1 MLFHLSMSFEF
12 HAFHMTFSMLLENH
26 HVMEITIGHSNYT
39 SYVNFLVQKCMFE
52 HKYDMDWKQSK
63 VHTYWIENIYTYVQ
77 PSLLKQSTKKHKIFK
92 VFCMH
97 QVYKIALFAWVP
109 HMGLKTTLQQWRSW
123 GPMDLPS
130 PLDSVEP
137 IWDLLV
143 S

>member
-1 MLFHLSMSFEF
+1 
-12 HAFHMTFSMLLENH
+12 
-26 HVMEITIGHSNYT
+26 MELTIGHSNYT

-63 VHTYWIENIYTYVQ
+63 VHTYWIENLYTNVQ
-77 PSLLKQSTKKHKIFK
+77 PSLLKQSTKKLKIFK

-97 QVYKIALFAWVP
+97 QVYKIALFALVP
-109 HMGLKTTLQQWRSW
+109 NMGSITTLHKWSSW

-130 PLDSVEP
+130 PLDLIEP
-137 IWDLLV
+137 LWDLLV

>member
-12 HAFHMTFSMLLENH
+12 HAFHMAFSMSIKNH
-26 HVMEITIGHSNYT
+26 HVMEITIGHSNHT

-92 VFCMH
+92 IFCMH
-97 QVYKIALFAWVP
+97 QVYKKLSLLEF
-109 HMGLKTTLQQWRSW
+109 
-123 GPMDLPS
+123 
-130 PLDSVEP
+130 P
-137 IWDLLV
+137 IWGQYKNSSLHKTY
-143 S
+143 SNRSTKSFKSSSI